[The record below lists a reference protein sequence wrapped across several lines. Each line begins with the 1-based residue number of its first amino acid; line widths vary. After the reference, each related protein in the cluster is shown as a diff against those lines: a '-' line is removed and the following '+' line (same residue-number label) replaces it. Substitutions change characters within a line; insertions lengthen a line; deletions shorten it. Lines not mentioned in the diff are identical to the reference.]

1 MQEPIWFPVNRT
13 LMTRLVRSERER
25 DLSHSKSTSRTCSG
39 VCPSMN
45 KFLWLE
51 CWLPIA
57 STDSAATVLL
67 TKSHVCCFRNISK
80 KFILEL
86 NCTEKCKKTCF
97 TLNFRILTK
106 TNRVKSFDAFVE
118 HTNIIEIWCSIANS
132 GWNTIPKRNNDL
144 SNILHERW
152 ITVWLLESL
161 NRVLLIADKTRSV
174 AYHELLPLFEWDAG
188 NVTFNYT

>member
-1 MQEPIWFPVNRT
+1 MGKNDIIIQWAMQEPIWFPVNRT

-80 KFILEL
+80 NYILEL
-86 NCTEKCKKTCF
+86 NSTEKCKENMF
-97 TLNFRILTK
+97 HLEFQDSDQN
-106 TNRVKSFDAFVE
+106 KSSQE
-118 HTNIIEIWCSIANS
+118 LWCIRGAHECH
-132 GWNTIPKRNNDL
+132 RNL
-144 SNILHERW
+144 MFHCEFW
-152 ITVWLLESL
+152 MKYYPQ
-161 NRVLLIADKTRSV
+161 AKQ
-174 AYHELLPLFEWDAG
+174 
-188 NVTFNYT
+188 